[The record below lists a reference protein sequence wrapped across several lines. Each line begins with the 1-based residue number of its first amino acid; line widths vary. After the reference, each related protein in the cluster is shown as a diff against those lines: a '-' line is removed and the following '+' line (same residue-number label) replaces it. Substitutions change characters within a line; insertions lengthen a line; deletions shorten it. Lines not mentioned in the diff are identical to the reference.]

1 MQEVDILCVVESM
14 QLAVLECPGTQK
26 WTSFIIPSQRSS
38 SSQNSNLK
46 PKLGLAVKNEHKF
59 DLV

>member
-1 MQEVDILCVVESM
+1 MQEVDILCVVESV
-14 QLAVLECPGTQK
+14 QLAVLEFLGTQK

-38 SSQNSNLK
+38 SSQNSNMKL
-46 PKLGLAVKNEHKF
+46 KLGLADKNERKF